1 MRWHTNVLLLLVFI
15 ISIIFTPITLAEE
28 SIDPYNYELIL
39 GQVDNLQ
46 GEVMLIKEDG
56 TNVKL
61 KNNEYINS
69 QQIKRFMLIYSDNAQ
84 TLIDGR
90 KELKEDLKI
99 RTGPN
104 GELQI
109 LLSSTDKDKNYLL
122 VGPNAEIDFTIS
134 GGCCYMTEH
143 DGEGYDKSTLK
154 WRHIKKDIT
163 WRLISGNVKVLVQK
177 NDEFRLGSP
186 TTENAHIHI
195 DTGNEISEYE
205 VNVLKGDKAV
215 QEDVKVASLTPEMNA
230 QIEAIKNNY
239 LLVYKV
245 DSIEK
250 LPPEIKN
257 QLDEQIK
264 AFKESYQQ
272 AENTMNEMMDQT
284 RQIVTILK
292 IYQGKAKLEDTD
304 LKSGEMAKV
313 KGDIQRA
320 STPTKI

>member
-1 MRWHTNVLLLLVFI
+1 MRWNINVFLFAFLLIFI
-15 ISIIFTPITLAEE
+15 ISTPITTAEE
-28 SIDPYNYELIL
+28 IDPYNYKLIL
-39 GQVDNLQ
+39 GQVDNLK
-46 GEVMLIKEDG
+46 GKVSLLKEDG
-56 TNVKL
+56 TNIKL
-61 KNNEYINS
+61 KNKDYITT
-69 QQIKRFMLIYSDNAQ
+69 QQIKRFMLVYSDNAQ

-90 KELKEDLKI
+90 KELKADLSIK
-99 RTGPN
+99 TGPN
-104 GELQI
+104 GELKL
-109 LLSSTDKDKNYLL
+109 LLSSTKKDKNYLI

-205 VNVLKGDKAV
+205 VNVLKGDKAA
-215 QEDVKVASLTPEMNA
+215 QEDVKVASLTPKMEA

-250 LPPEIKN
+250 LPPEIKT
-257 QLDEQIK
+257 QLTEQIA
-264 AFKESYQQ
+264 AFQESYQQ
-272 AENTMNEMMDQT
+272 AENAMNEMMTHKD
-284 RQIVTILK
+284 IVTILK
-292 IYQGKAKLEDTD
+292 VYQGKAKLEDTD